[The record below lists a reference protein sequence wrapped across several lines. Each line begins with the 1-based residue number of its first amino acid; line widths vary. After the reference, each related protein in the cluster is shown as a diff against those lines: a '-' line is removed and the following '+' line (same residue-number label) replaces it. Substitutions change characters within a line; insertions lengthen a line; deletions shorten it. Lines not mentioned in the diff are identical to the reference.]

1 MARTSTTSVEVL
13 ADPAGACG
21 ELLTA
26 AAEAGGQLVLAGGS
40 TPRSAYERAARE
52 PAVWPG
58 ATVWFGDERCV
69 PPTDVRSNYRMVQAA
84 LLCRLDAD
92 SRPSVQR
99 VRAELGAHD
108 AAADYE
114 QRLRSAGPPRFDL
127 VLLGV
132 GTDGHTASLFPDDDA
147 LEEHE
152 RLVVG
157 VERPGRP
164 PLVPRVTLTLA
175 ALTAARRV
183 VFLVTGAEKAGAVA
197 AAFGPSSR
205 PDPHVPASMVAAAG
219 AEVVVLLDAA
229 AASRL

>member
-1 MARTSTTSVEVL
+1 
-13 ADPAGACG
+13 
-21 ELLTA
+21 
-26 AAEAGGQLVLAGGS
+26 
-40 TPRSAYERAARE
+40 
-52 PAVWPG
+52 VWPG

-69 PPTDVRSNYRMVQAA
+69 PPKDVRSNYRAVQSA

-92 SRPSVQR
+92 SWPDVQR
-99 VRAELGAHD
+99 IRGELGVHD
-108 AAADYE
+108 AVVDYE
-114 QRLRSAGPPRFDL
+114 RRLRSAGPPRFDL

-132 GTDGHTASLFPDDDA
+132 GTDGHTASLFPDQDA
-147 LEEHE
+147 LEERE

-164 PLVPRVTLTLA
+164 PFVPRVTLTLA

-197 AAFGPSSR
+197 AAFGPAAR
-205 PDPHVPASMVAAAG
+205 PDRHVPASMVAAAG
-219 AEVVVLLDAA
+219 GEVIVLLDVA